1 MALVP
6 QRNRYLV
13 TRSGAFVGTRAFA
26 AAFTFGGLL
35 GAPLL
40 GAAGMAIGA
49 LLDSPALVGISLL
62 LAFLAFV
69 GTTILMWVFLLRGGS
84 SVRNGAQALG
94 QGDPV
99 TAVALA
105 QKPLLFVFR
114 SDIRTRAL
122 YVIGLAAEANADF
135 SESEDLFRRA
145 VDALPA
151 MATSRWKRYSRCLML
166 CHRAIALVALRRV
179 DEADVCVREAT
190 QLFPRRPDGALD
202 AFMNDE
208 AFGAIGINTSLR
220 DIENGRDPRGLL
232 TLACALVL
240 SARGMGREALELI
253 HREEWALNTG
263 LHHRERVLLAHVRTH
278 AQARL
283 AGAPMRAG
291 GLAAPVDPWAE
302 RVLPMH
308 A

>member
-1 MALVP
+1 LVLA
-6 QRNRYLV
+6 QRNRYLI
-13 TRSGAFVGTRAFA
+13 TRSGTFVGTRILA
-26 AAFTFGGLL
+26 AVFTFGGLL
-35 GAPLL
+35 GAPVL
-40 GAAGMAIGA
+40 GALGMAIGA
-49 LLDSPALVGISLL
+49 ALNSPAVVGISLL
-62 LAFLAFV
+62 LAFVAFV
-69 GTTILMWVFLLRGGS
+69 GTTIMMWVFLLRGGS
-84 SVRNGAQALG
+84 AVRRGAQALG
-94 QGDPV
+94 HGDPV

-105 QKPLLFVFR
+105 QRPLLLVFR

-135 SESEDLFRRA
+135 PESEDLFRRA
-145 VDALPA
+145 VEALPA
-151 MATSRWKRYSRCLML
+151 MATSKWKRYSRCLML
-166 CHRAIALVALRRV
+166 CHRAIALVALRRL

-190 QLFPRRPDGALD
+190 DLFPRRPDGALD

-240 SARGMGREALELI
+240 SARGMGREALDLI
-253 HREEWALNTG
+253 NREEWALKTG
-263 LHHRERVLLAHVRTH
+263 LHHREQVLLAHVQVH